1 MKSLKSLKSNS
12 SWLGLLLTFT
22 SMSLLPMIQNPDPG
36 YSLPTTVFECRV
48 KGKDFVTMAK
58 RGNRLVGPMITWT
71 DKSFGTYTPQ
81 KRCQIVSQRLTKAVS
96 TSGTLNSLRLSNGM
110 VNNKPVIC
118 FILKDGDKCN
128 SENLLFTL
136 KSNEIGQEKKIISEL
151 LDFSKLGSGK
161 STKRATKETYET
173 YGAAIDAAF
182 AD

>member
-1 MKSLKSLKSNS
+1 MKSLKSNS

-96 TSGTLNSLRLSNGM
+96 NSGTLNSLRLSNGI
-110 VNNKPVIC
+110 VNNKPVVC
-118 FILKDGDKCN
+118 FILKNGESCTSN
-128 SENLLFTL
+128 NMLFTL
-136 KSNEIGQEKKIISEL
+136 KDSEKGQEKKIIAEL

-161 STKRATKETYET
+161 GTQRSTTETYET

-182 AD
+182 SDQ

>member
-1 MKSLKSLKSNS
+1 MKSLKSNS
-12 SWLGLLLTFT
+12 SWLGLLFAST
-22 SMSLLPMIQNPDPG
+22 SMLLLPTILNPAPG
-36 YSLPTTVFECRV
+36 YSLPKTVFECRA

-96 TSGTLNSLRLSNGM
+96 SSGTLNSLRLSNGM

-118 FILKDGDKCN
+118 FILKNGDTCT

-136 KSNEIGQEKKIISEL
+136 KNNEIGQEKKIIADL

-161 STKRATKETYET
+161 GTQRKTTETYET
-173 YGAAIDAAF
+173 YGSAIDAALSEE
-182 AD
+182 